1 MATMAKALG
10 CRGVL
15 CDGPARDFDE
25 IREIG
30 DFQLLCTG
38 ASPGHGPQS
47 VQAIQ
52 VPVSDVCGMDI
63 SPGEIIHMDENGA
76 TKLPPDRVGDV
87 LRNATE
93 LQNAEDKQ
101 LARVRECRTAA
112 EIRELLMK
120 GHAYGDRPS

>member
-38 ASPGHGPQS
+38 ASPGLGGLGGLGS
-47 VQAIQ
+47 L
-52 VPVSDVCGMDI
+52 G
-63 SPGEIIHMDENGA
+63 GG
-76 TKLPPDRVGDV
+76 RF
-87 LRNATE
+87 
-93 LQNAEDKQ
+93 
-101 LARVRECRTAA
+101 
-112 EIRELLMK
+112 
-120 GHAYGDRPS
+120 